1 MLYLVRHGQTTANA
15 ARVVQDQRDP
25 ELTEVGVRQAATLV
39 SVLPAAARVVSSPL
53 RRARVTAAALDRPV
67 EVDDRWIEIDFGEL
81 EYRPVAEIR
90 ESVWPK
96 WREDPEWVP
105 AGGESLGDVARR
117 VGPACDA
124 LAALAVEG
132 DVIVVAHVTP
142 IKLAVAWAL
151 GVGPEVAARMT
162 VDLAS
167 ITTVEVRPDR
177 LPVLRSFNDRAHVAR
192 GEG

>member
-1 MLYLVRHGQTTANA
+1 VLYLARHGQTTANA
-15 ARVVQDQRDP
+15 AGLVQGQRDP

-124 LAALAVEG
+124 LAALDLG
-132 DVIVVAHVTP
+132 DSE
-142 IKLAVAWAL
+142 LARIGAAARERTLDEHTAARRVLDLERAL
-151 GVGPEVAARMT
+151 GGA
-162 VDLAS
+162 
-167 ITTVEVRPDR
+167 
-177 LPVLRSFNDRAHVAR
+177 
-192 GEG
+192 